1 MTGYRAHG
9 DMLMYTSAAVTDNVP
24 MALYMRR
31 PDDLTVSIQFGEER
45 ITLDFYD
52 VESLERLR
60 DLADEGAR
68 RLRAAINGLVGENR
82 GYG

>member
-1 MTGYRAHG
+1 MTGYPAHG
-9 DMLMYTSAAVTDNVP
+9 DMPVYTSAGVTHNVP

-31 PDDLTVSIQFGEER
+31 PDDLTVSIQFDEER

-68 RLRAAINGLVGENR
+68 RLRAAINMSS
-82 GYG
+82 